1 MKTVDFLQKT
11 QQISTKILEN
21 CLKSNKFFQGYLFS
35 GSLGTPLLD
44 IAKLFAK
51 SMLCKNHNPYACD
64 HCDTCYQFDR
74 GTLPNIVILD
84 TTKEEVKKET
94 ITELMENFSKTSSST
109 NEIRVYI
116 INQIENLSTIVSN
129 ALLKFLEEPPANVY
143 AICTTLNKFKILP
156 TILSRLEKIEFSLL
170 DQNYLIDE
178 AKKLGVESEDA
189 ELLSFFYNNPDSILE
204 ASKNKRYIE
213 SKKDLLELFN
223 NIGNKYNLRFYI
235 ENKIIT
241 KLTSNKENAKEEI
254 RYFFDNLTIFIKEA
268 YKYSINGETTLKSYD
283 KIIKDIA
290 NNVPNLE
297 LAVLETSNG
306 RNELSSNLNQS
317 LLILHTLSKIFGV

>member
-11 QQISTKILEN
+11 QHIANKILEN
-21 CLKSNKFFQGYLFS
+21 CLKSNNFFQGYLFS

-51 SMLCKNHNPYACD
+51 SMLCKNHNPYACE
-64 HCDTCYQFDR
+64 HCDTCYQFDK
-74 GTLPNIVILD
+74 GTLPNVIILD
-84 TTKEEVKKET
+84 TTQGTITKET
-94 ITELMENFSKTSSST
+94 ITELIESFSKTSSST

-116 INQIENLSTIVSN
+116 INQIENLSTAVSN

-170 DQNYLIDE
+170 DQTYLIDE
-178 AKKLGVESEDA
+178 SKKLGVESNDA
-189 ELLSFFYNNPDSILE
+189 ELLSFFYNNPDSIVK
-204 ASKNKRYIE
+204 ASKNKRYID

-223 NIGNKYNLRFYI
+223 NIDNKYNLRFYI

-241 KLTSNKENAKEEI
+241 KLTADKENAKEEI

-268 YKYSINGETTLKSYD
+268 YKYSINRETTLKSYD
-283 KIIKDIA
+283 KIIIDIA

>member
-223 NIGNKYNLRFYI
+223 NIDNKYNLRFYI